1 MQFVSTETATG
12 RVRRRFA
19 VPPVGPSWRI
29 RLDGVAPDSKTFLS
43 RGLGLSAVVW
53 DLAGLEEA
61 RRQGPPGPED
71 LEALWQ
77 ELAGED
83 AAKAYRALARLV
95 QGKQMAQDFL
105 AKKLRPA
112 QPVDAKRMAQLI
124 GQLVDDDAA
133 FRKKAQEALR
143 ALDHQ
148 AEQALKQALK
158 ASPPKE
164 LRTMLERLI
173 DDLDGV
179 LIAGPLLQQVRAVEA
194 LEHLGATKL
203 LAELARGDPAAR
215 LTQDCQAA
223 LKRLVRSE
231 W

>member
-1 MQFVSTETATG
+1 MTNMQFVSTETATG

-19 VPPVGPSWRI
+19 VPPFAPSWRI

-43 RGLGLSAVVW
+43 RGPGLSAVVW
-53 DLAGLEEA
+53 DLAGLDEA
-61 RRQGPPGPED
+61 RRQGPPRPED

-95 QGKQMAQDFL
+95 QGKQMAQNFMSKRL
-105 AKKLRPA
+105 QPA
-112 QPVDAKRMAQLI
+112 RAIDAKRMAQLI

-143 ALDHQ
+143 ALDRQ
-148 AEQALKQALK
+148 AEPALRRALK
-158 ASPPKE
+158 AAPPKE
-164 LRTMLERLI
+164 LRTILERLL

-179 LIAGPLLQQVRAVEA
+179 VVAGPLLRQVRAVEA
-194 LEHLGATKL
+194 LEHLGAAKL
-203 LAELARGDPAAR
+203 LADLARGDPAAR

-223 LKRLVRSE
+223 LKRLQ
-231 W
+231 